1 MMTPEIM
8 KKILNDE
15 KTITNI
21 SKDTPIGIDKEML
34 KQTVSW
40 MMEKL

>member
-8 KKILNDE
+8 KKILSDE
-15 KTITNI
+15 KTISTLPQDK
-21 SKDTPIGIDKEML
+21 SIGIDKEML